1 MESALRITMIAP
13 FGIRPKGTLLAR
25 MLPLA
30 NALATRGH
38 TVTIVAP
45 PVHNPQDAGTR
56 IQHGAT
62 TVIHTA
68 QAALPGALGVLQ
80 QAYLLWHT
88 TMASQPQLIH
98 LFKPKGHA
106 GLAAHWVTL
115 RAPQIPLVV
124 DCDDREGAGGWTDIL
139 PYPSGAKALF
149 AWQERTL
156 PRRATSVTVASRTLE
171 GLVWAEGV
179 SPARVFY
186 MPNAADMAASAT
198 PPALRNEPHIVLYTR
213 FWEFTLSDLVSTLT
227 HIVAQRPDVRISVIG
242 AGEHGEE
249 QDLAQQCAAA
259 NIAAHVDIRGWM
271 QPAEIPAILARAGL
285 ALVPVDD
292 TLINRARCSAK
303 LLELLAAGLPVVGND
318 VGEMRT
324 FVTHGVNGILTP
336 PHHPDALA
344 QAALAVMADTQRW
357 HTMQQ
362 AAYHSAQHHTWQHRL
377 DSVLAAYTVA
387 LEKEP

>member
-30 NALATRGH
+30 NALATHGH

-45 PVHNPQDAGTR
+45 PVHNPKDAGTH

-68 QAALPGALGVLQ
+68 IATLPGALGVLQ
-80 QAYLLWHT
+80 QAHLLWRAT
-88 TMASQPQLIH
+88 TASQPQLIH

-106 GLAAHWVTL
+106 GLAAYWASI
-115 RAPQIPLVV
+115 RAPHIPLVV
-124 DCDDREGAGGWTDIL
+124 DCDDREGAGGWNDVL
-139 PYPSGAKALF
+139 PYPRSAKALF
-149 AWQERTL
+149 AWQEHAL
-156 PRRATSVTVASRTLE
+156 PRRAASVTVASRTLE

-179 SPARVFY
+179 TPSRVFY
-186 MPNAADMAASAT
+186 LPNAADMAETAT
-198 PPALRNEPHIVLYTR
+198 PPPLRHEPHIVLYTR
-213 FWEFTLSDLVSTLT
+213 FWEFTISDLVRTLT
-227 HIVAQRPDVRISVIG
+227 HIVTQRPDVRITVIG

-249 QDLAQQCAAA
+249 QHLAQQCAAV
-259 NIAAHVDIRGWM
+259 NIAPHIDIRGWM
-271 QPAEIPAILARAGL
+271 QPDQIPTILARAGL

-303 LLELLAAGLPVVGND
+303 LLELLAAGLPVIGND

-324 FVTHGVNGILTP
+324 FVTHGVNGMLTP
-336 PHHPDALA
+336 PHQPQALA
-344 QAALAVMADTQRW
+344 QAAVDIMADITRW
-357 HTMQQ
+357 HALQQ
-362 AAYHSAQHHTWQHRL
+362 AAYHSAQQHTWLSR
-377 DSVLAAYTVA
+377 VTTVEAAYAGA
-387 LEKEP
+387 LKK